1 MQHRQYKINTDL
13 ENIQMITGLQVKL
26 GRTALGISLKIM
38 EEKTGITANTINRY
52 ENGAD
57 ALGSTI
63 QKLQSYLEKSGVEFI
78 PENGGGVGVRL
89 KK

>member
-1 MQHRQYKINTDL
+1 
-13 ENIQMITGLQVKL
+13 MITGLQVKL
-26 GRTALGISLKIM
+26 GRTALRISLKAM
-38 EEKTGITANTINRY
+38 EEKTGITANTISRY

-63 QKLQSYLEKSGVEFI
+63 QKLQNYLEKSGVEFI
-78 PENGGGVGVRL
+78 SENGGGVGVRL

>member
-1 MQHRQYKINTDL
+1 
-13 ENIQMITGLQVKL
+13 MITGLQIKL
-26 GRTALGISLKIM
+26 ARTALGLTVRELGKR
-38 EEKTGITANTINRY
+38 TGITANTISRY

-63 QKLQSYLEKSGVEFI
+63 QKLGDLLESEGVEFI

>member
-1 MQHRQYKINTDL
+1 
-13 ENIQMITGLQVKL
+13 MITGLQIKL
-26 GRTALGISLKIM
+26 ARTALGFSVRELGSRA
-38 EEKTGITANTINRY
+38 GITANTISRY

-63 QKLQSYLEKSGVEFI
+63 QKLVDVLEAEGIEFI

-89 KK
+89 SKPE